1 MGKRW
6 ASVVLAFVGVVA
18 LAGCAGFG
26 QATPTPVAEPIVEE
40 PLQIIADARVLPERS
55 VELRFLISGPV
66 AELMVAEGDQ
76 VVAGAPLAR
85 LDERELALAVEQA
98 RAQLAQATARYGQ
111 VAEGAPPETIAG
123 AEALVARAQADLRQA
138 AGNVSAADVAAARAE
153 VTAARA
159 ALAQLQSGP
168 RRTAV
173 DQAQAAVNAAQA
185 DLQARRDGLSAAKTA
200 ADLQL
205 SQAANALRN
214 AQDAYS
220 KIYWDNRD
228 LERLPGDL
236 PQERIDLETQ
246 ALRAVQDAE
255 AALEQARVATEQAHQ
270 DEISGVS
277 AAEARLAEAQ
287 ARLDAL
293 YTAPDADA
301 IAAAR
306 ARIARAEA
314 ALAALTGEAQAGRV
328 EAAAAGVEAATAD
341 LARLNAG
348 PRETELA
355 LAQAQITAAEV
366 ALRQAELALER
377 ATLYAPFAGTV
388 VALDLDIGAI
398 PDPAQSAV
406 VLADLQSWRLETSD
420 LTELDIATVRVGD
433 PVQITFDALPD
444 LTLQGRVSRISDLG
458 RSFQGD
464 VIYAVDITPN
474 NWDARLRWN
483 MTATVAIGE

>member
-1 MGKRW
+1 MGKHW
-6 ASVVLAFVGVVA
+6 ASAVLAVVGAVA

-26 QATPTPVAEPIVEE
+26 QATPTPVAEPVVEE
-40 PLQIIADARVLPERS
+40 PLQIIADARVLPQRS
-55 VELRFLISGPV
+55 VELRFLIAGPV

-76 VVAGAPLAR
+76 VAAGAPLAR
-85 LDERELALAVEQA
+85 LDERELALAVDQA

-153 VTAARA
+153 VAAARA

-168 RRTAV
+168 RSTAV

-228 LERLPGDL
+228 FERLPGEL

-255 AALEQARVATEQAHQ
+255 AALDQVRVAADQAHQ

-293 YTAPDADA
+293 YTAPTPTRSPPPAPA
-301 IAAAR
+301 SPAR
-306 ARIARAEA
+306 KRHW
-314 ALAALTGEAQAGRV
+314 
-328 EAAAAGVEAATAD
+328 
-341 LARLNAG
+341 
-348 PRETELA
+348 PR
-355 LAQAQITAAEV
+355 
-366 ALRQAELALER
+366 
-377 ATLYAPFAGTV
+377 
-388 VALDLDIGAI
+388 
-398 PDPAQSAV
+398 
-406 VLADLQSWRLETSD
+406 
-420 LTELDIATVRVGD
+420 
-433 PVQITFDALPD
+433 
-444 LTLQGRVSRISDLG
+444 
-458 RSFQGD
+458 
-464 VIYAVDITPN
+464 
-474 NWDARLRWN
+474 
-483 MTATVAIGE
+483 